1 MMTTHYRLIFT
12 TCANKE
18 EARAM
23 AKELVQQKLAACVNI
38 LPEIESFYMWE
49 DAVQNEQETKLLIKT
64 KSEKMNQV
72 IQTIK
77 SLHSYEVPEV
87 QVVDV
92 ATGNLAYFNW
102 MDEVLG

>member
-1 MMTTHYRLIFT
+1 MTTHFRLVFT
-12 TCANKE
+12 TCANAS

-23 AKELVQQKLAACVNI
+23 AEQLVQQKLAACVSI
-38 LPEIESFYMWE
+38 LPNVESVYMWE
-49 DAVQNEQETKLLIKT
+49 GEVTHATECKLLIKT

-77 SLHSYEVPEV
+77 KLHSYEIPEI

-92 ATGNLAYFNW
+92 STGNLAYFNW
-102 MDEVLG
+102 MDEVLN

>member
-1 MMTTHYRLIFT
+1 MTTHYRLIFT

-23 AKELVQQKLAACVNI
+23 AEQLVQLKLAACANI
-38 LPEIESFYMWE
+38 LPEIESIFSWQGEITY
-49 DAVQNEQETKLLIKT
+49 ANETKLLIKT

-77 SLHSYEVPEV
+77 KLHSYEVPEI

-92 ATGNLAYFNW
+92 TTGNLAYFNW